1 MPVRRSRAARRTLA
15 EASASPGRHFVGE
28 RLSDVGL
35 AERILPP
42 HIEETV
48 RAIADLH
55 ADHHRQA
62 TPLQR
67 LVDRLTALVGQPR
80 FILALTMASVLWI
93 VANLLAPSLSVPA
106 PDPPPFAW
114 LATATALAAL
124 YVTALI
130 LSTQRREN
138 ALAQLREQLTLEL
151 AIVSEQKTAKVIELL
166 EEMRRDSPHLQNRLD
181 PEAAAMAVP
190 ADPGS
195 VLEAIRETQA
205 EAQGAPD
212 VSDEANVEPS

>member
-1 MPVRRSRAARRTLA
+1 MSDL
-15 EASASPGRHFVGE
+15 EPGQ
-28 RLSDVGL
+28 
-35 AERILPP
+35 RILPA

-67 LVDRLTALVGQPR
+67 AVDRLTALVGRPG
-80 FILALTMASVLWI
+80 FILGITAVSALWVA
-93 VANLLAPSLSVPA
+93 ANLLTGRLRAEPL
-106 PDPPPFAW
+106 DPPPFPW
-114 LATATALAAL
+114 LALAASLAAL
-124 YVTALI
+124 YVTAMI

-138 ALAQLREQLTLEL
+138 ALAQLRDQLTLEL

-166 EEMRRDSPHLQNRLD
+166 KEMRRDSPHLPD
-181 PEAAAMAVP
+181 GIDEEAEAMAAP

-195 VLEAIRETQA
+195 CWRRSARPTRRRRRFPRLEPRPGPPILR
-205 EAQGAPD
+205 
-212 VSDEANVEPS
+212 SR

>member
-1 MPVRRSRAARRTLA
+1 M
-15 EASASPGRHFVGE
+15 
-28 RLSDVGL
+28 SDVGL
-35 AERILPP
+35 VQRILPP

-67 LVDRLTALVGQPR
+67 IVDRLTALVGRPG
-80 FILALTMASVLWI
+80 FILGITAASAVWI
-93 VANLLAPSLSVPA
+93 AANLLASRLRAEPL
-106 PDPPPFAW
+106 DPPPFPW
-114 LATATALAAL
+114 LAMATSLAAL

-166 EEMRRDSPHLQNRLD
+166 EEMRRDSPHLKNRVD
-181 PEAAAMAVP
+181 AEADAMAVP
-190 ADPGS
+190 ADPTS
-195 VLEAIRETQA
+195 VLEAIRETHA
-205 EAQGAPD
+205 EPQEISNLDDSAETEAAD
-212 VSDEANVEPS
+212 VG